1 MIYAR
6 VIVAMAAA
14 VGLKLALASVMSLE
28 TLHVEVHAVGAY
40 LAVIGA
46 LYGIIVAFLMFVVW
60 EQFNRVQTGLGKE
73 AAALE
78 DLCRVAT
85 FLAARD
91 SAGRIRLAVRHYV
104 KSTVSDEAPRLA
116 RGEESTVARDQFAAL
131 LQAVRG
137 ADVTTGKDDVVF
149 DELLRALA
157 RVMEARDDRLTVSVT
172 RIPGTLWNMVVFVSI
187 VVFGGFLVLWVHA
200 LWLSLFMVAA
210 VAGSITFLLS
220 TLKDMDNPFVGAWN
234 VSYTVMSNVA
244 ARAG

>member
-14 VGLKLALASVMSLE
+14 VGLRLALASVTPLE
-28 TLHVEVHAVGAY
+28 ALHVEVHAVGAY

-85 FLAARD
+85 ILSARD
-91 SAGRIRLAVRHYV
+91 AGSRIRLAVRRYI
-104 KSTVSDEAPRLA
+104 KSTTGDEATRLA
-116 RGEESTVARDQFAAL
+116 RGEESAVAREQFAAL
-131 LQAVRG
+131 SQAVRG

-149 DELLRALA
+149 AELLRGLA
-157 RVMEARDDRLTVSVT
+157 RVTEVRDDRLTVSTT
-172 RIPGTLWNMVVFVSI
+172 RIPGTLWNLVVFISV
-187 VVFGGFLVLWVHA
+187 VVFGGFLALGVHS
-200 LWLSLFMVAA
+200 LWLSLLMVAA

-220 TLKDMDNPFVGAWN
+220 TLKDMDNPFIGVWN
-234 VSYTVMSNVA
+234 VSYVVMTNVGS
-244 ARAG
+244 RIG